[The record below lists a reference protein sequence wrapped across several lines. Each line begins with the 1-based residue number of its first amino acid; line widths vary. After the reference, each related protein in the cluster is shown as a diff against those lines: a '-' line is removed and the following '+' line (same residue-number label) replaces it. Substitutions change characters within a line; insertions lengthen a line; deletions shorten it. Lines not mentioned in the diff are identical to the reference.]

1 MHFSVPTPVGPQTL
15 CDVKGWRVIG
25 IESKEV
31 SNLSLSQVQ
40 DEMRSVGRPI
50 TMHFSAM
57 PSVYDV
63 EELKE
68 QLSGDSLTNHL
79 SPLAI
84 TTDLSALTG
93 LEQRVKAAPQG
104 SSDRARLEVE
114 HGNLAAAYERAVE
127 LCKAE
132 KAMGIPIV
140 VSLNEPKPT
149 EEQKAGSTPVPSQE
163 ATAEPTS
170 QRIEVV
176 EANGLPPEWD
186 MGYMDTPEVETNG
199 EAALELAGLKPAQD
213 QATPVPTMG
222 EGSRACGGCC
232 GPSMPFGF

>member
-149 EEQKAGSTPVPSQE
+149 EEQKAGSTPVPSAE
-163 ATAEPTS
+163 ATAELDRTAPEARGRRDQS
-170 QRIEVV
+170 ENFLFLVRRVV
-176 EANGLPPEWD
+176 VRSGIYAC
-186 MGYMDTPEVETNG
+186 
-199 EAALELAGLKPAQD
+199 
-213 QATPVPTMG
+213 PVIFMWVLNV
-222 EGSRACGGCC
+222 
-232 GPSMPFGF
+232 

>member
-68 QLSGDSLTNHL
+68 QIRMRILGLGWSDLHTPWSKGGEAYGAPHIMLWMHI
-79 SPLAI
+79 AI
-84 TTDLSALTG
+84 TSGTLLDGWLL
-93 LEQRVKAAPQG
+93 
-104 SSDRARLEVE
+104 
-114 HGNLAAAYERAVE
+114 
-127 LCKAE
+127 
-132 KAMGIPIV
+132 
-140 VSLNEPKPT
+140 
-149 EEQKAGSTPVPSQE
+149 
-163 ATAEPTS
+163 
-170 QRIEVV
+170 
-176 EANGLPPEWD
+176 
-186 MGYMDTPEVETNG
+186 
-199 EAALELAGLKPAQD
+199 
-213 QATPVPTMG
+213 
-222 EGSRACGGCC
+222 
-232 GPSMPFGF
+232 